1 MKRILLIVL
10 ALAVTAGVGYVAA
23 SKVWG
28 FPMFGGGQPKP
39 KPEPEVQL
47 VVISLG
53 QFMTNLAD
61 SGRFIRVSVDLEV
74 DMARSEGI
82 TNKASEL
89 KTDIY
94 ARLRSKTYADLS
106 GENGLRDLQK
116 EIRDR
121 MDAKCPNAVYDVY
134 FSEFV
139 IQ

>member
-82 TNKASEL
+82 TNKASGSRRIS
-89 KTDIY
+89 TRFF
-94 ARLRSKTYADLS
+94 ARRPTQTYPART
-106 GENGLRDLQK
+106 G
-116 EIRDR
+116 
-121 MDAKCPNAVYDVY
+121 
-134 FSEFV
+134 
-139 IQ
+139 